1 MSSPFDLD
9 RAVEALRVEHDDG
22 LSDDADATRWRI
34 RESLDRARVVRSRL
48 IATLVV
54 CGVLSTGGVSWAY
67 LSGRLESVW
76 PWITHLVGG
85 QRVVEPAR
93 PAKKP
98 KPDAA
103 RVAAVDSP
111 IAPSVDSPIAPSID
125 APIAPSID
133 APVSLEAA
141 SAEPVRQLPAPPVA
155 IAKIPPAAPRAK
167 PPTVDPAIDRA
178 GDRTVSAA
186 PAPARPAAV
195 DPLLAAK
202 PASPAI
208 SAVAPTA
215 VVEPS
220 LAAAP
225 DLYRVAHQL
234 HFHGADA
241 AAAVAAWD
249 KYLASEASGRFAVE
263 ARYNRAMAL
272 IRLRRY
278 REAHI
283 ALDPF
288 ARGEVAPAGYRQTEA
303 KQLSQ
308 RLARLILG
316 DKAAPEKPAP

>member
-67 LSGRLESVW
+67 LSGRLEGVW
-76 PWITHLVGG
+76 PWLTHIVGG

-93 PAKKP
+93 PAKKQ

-103 RVAAVDSP
+103 RVAAVE
-111 IAPSVDSPIAPSID
+111 PSSNSSIEPSIEPPV
-125 APIAPSID
+125 AP
-133 APVSLEAA
+133 PVGLEVA
-141 SAEPVRQLPAPPVA
+141 SAEPPRAELEPVRQLPAPPVA
-155 IAKIPPAAPRAK
+155 IAKVPPAAPAAPRAR
-167 PPTVDPAIDRA
+167 PPTVDPSVDRTGDRA
-178 GDRTVSAA
+178 SDRTVA
-186 PAPARPAAV
+186 AAV

-208 SAVAPTA
+208 TASAPVAA
-215 VVEPS
+215 VEPP

-234 HFHGADA
+234 HFHGADP

-249 KYLASEASGRFAVE
+249 KYLASESSGRFAVE

-308 RLARLILG
+308 RLERLILG
-316 DKAAPEKPAP
+316 DKAAQPEKPAP

>member
-67 LSGRLESVW
+67 LSGRLEGVW
-76 PWITHLVGG
+76 PWLTHIVGG

-93 PAKKP
+93 PAKKQ

-103 RVAAVDSP
+103 RVAAVEPSIDSPIDSP
-111 IAPSVDSPIAPSID
+111 IAPPIDSSIAP
-125 APIAPSID
+125 
-133 APVSLEAA
+133 PVSLEAA

-155 IAKIPPAAPRAK
+155 IAKVPPAAPRAK
-167 PPTVDPAIDRA
+167 PPAV
-178 GDRTVSAA
+178 DRTVSAA
-186 PAPARPAAV
+186 PATARPAAV

-208 SAVAPTA
+208 TASAPVAA
-215 VVEPS
+215 VEPS

-234 HFHGADA
+234 HFHGADP

-316 DKAAPEKPAP
+316 DKAAPEQPAP

>member
-9 RAVEALRVEHDDG
+9 RAVEALRIEHDDG
-22 LSDDADATRWRI
+22 LADEADATRWRI

-67 LSGRLESVW
+67 LSGRLEGVW
-76 PWITHLVGG
+76 PWLTHLVGG
-85 QRVVEPAR
+85 QRVVEPEQ
-93 PAKKP
+93 PAGKQ

-103 RVAAVDSP
+103 RVAATE
-111 IAPSVDSPIAPSID
+111 PSVDPAID
-125 APIAPSID
+125 PTID
-133 APVSLEAA
+133 TSVRFEAA
-141 SAEPVRQLPAPPVA
+141 TGEPRRAAPLPELEPVRQLPAPVVAQVPPAAPPV
-155 IAKIPPAAPRAK
+155 AAPRAK
-167 PPTVDPAIDRA
+167 LRPT
-178 GDRTVSAA
+178 DRTVTAA

-202 PASPAI
+202 PASPAVTA
-208 SAVAPTA
+208 SAPVAA
-215 VVEPS
+215 VEPS

-234 HFHGADA
+234 HFHGADP

-308 RLARLILG
+308 RLERLILG
-316 DKAAPEKPAP
+316 DKAPQPEKPAP

>member
-9 RAVEALRVEHDDG
+9 RAVEALRIEHDDG
-22 LSDDADATRWRI
+22 LADEADATRWRI
-34 RESLDRARVVRSRL
+34 RESLDRARLVRSRL

-67 LSGRLESVW
+67 LSGRLEGVW
-76 PWITHLVGG
+76 PWLTHLVGG
-85 QRVVEPAR
+85 QRVVEPER
-93 PAKKP
+93 PASKQ

-103 RVAAVDSP
+103 RVATTEPTVDP
-111 IAPSVDSPIAPSID
+111 TVDPTIDTSVRF
-125 APIAPSID
+125 
-133 APVSLEAA
+133 EAA
-141 SAEPVRQLPAPPVA
+141 TGEPRRAAPLPELEPVRQLPAPVVVA
-155 IAKIPPAAPRAK
+155 KVPPAAPRAK

-178 GDRTVSAA
+178 GDRTVTAA

-202 PASPAI
+202 PASPAVTA
-208 SAVAPTA
+208 SAPVAA
-215 VVEPS
+215 VEPS

-234 HFHGADA
+234 HFHGADP

-249 KYLASEASGRFAVE
+249 KYLASESSGRFAVE

-308 RLARLILG
+308 RLERLILG
-316 DKAAPEKPAP
+316 DKAPQPEKPAP